1 MVISYFL
8 NSLGSWVCPAEYD
21 VLVYAG
27 QRTSMQELRNNRD
40 IIRIKYRRN
49 LEFAG
54 LYDISDLKLISVSK
68 NRYNLYPE
76 SVRGLN
82 HYYLLLT
89 NEIQISDK

>member
-27 QRTSMQELRNNRD
+27 QRTSMQEQRNNRD

-54 LYDISDLKLISVSK
+54 LYDIAILNLLVKAGIDTIYIL
-68 NRYNLYPE
+68 NRF
-76 SVRGLN
+76 VA
-82 HYYLLLT
+82 
-89 NEIQISDK
+89 